1 MTTPADRNTQAPLT
15 RRQDDGGSPAHSDP
29 MAEATRYPRGNE
41 FPADRDLVRWGPLW
55 AGVLIT
61 LASFLVLQLAI
72 FAADLFN
79 DGGDAGTW
87 LTVTAGLLAFFLGGL
102 VAGACALWH
111 KVTHGLLNGALMWAL
126 ATVGLLLLAVAGGGT
141 LLGPISTVAADLGQI
156 QELNLQNVP
165 TEQVNDALDG
175 ARGAA
180 GWSLLGLLLSLLA
193 SATGGALGATMWPS
207 RASKGPR

>member
-1 MTTPADRNTQAPLT
+1 
-15 RRQDDGGSPAHSDP
+15 
-29 MAEATRYPRGNE
+29 
-41 FPADRDLVRWGPLW
+41 
-55 AGVLIT
+55 VLIT

-87 LTVTAGLLAFFLGGL
+87 LTVAAGLLAFFLGGL
-102 VAGACALWH
+102 VVGASALWH
-111 KVTHGLLNGALMWAL
+111 KVAHGLLNGAVMWAL

-193 SATGGALGATMWPS
+193 SATGGALGATMWP
-207 RASKGPR
+207 RRVSKGPR